1 MREEE
6 GYVRAT
12 RRGGAAEVLWSVV
25 IGGVAAAWLYS
36 SQIALPG
43 DLADVQE
50 EPRTVPAPPVELEP
64 KTSYPA
70 FAGHR
75 LRRRGWVLRRVLLSA
90 DAMAFFVAVALV
102 DLVTGTIN
110 LADPAVW
117 AFGIAAF
124 CAWVLFAQG
133 YGLYLNDELQAVRP
147 TADDVPGVILLVTL
161 TTWVGVLVLNAT
173 ALALPRMGL
182 TAFFWATAIALVLMA
197 RAIARAVLSRSFVV
211 RERTLIV
218 GAGQVGSEIARKLGR
233 RPEYGLEVIGFLD
246 DEPLYDPLRAA
257 DEGPPQLGGTSRI
270 EHVLEAYGVER
281 VIFAFSRLPAREQ
294 IELFQRCMELG
305 VQVDIV
311 PRLYEVMGSRMQV
324 HDVEGLPLVGLR
336 VPRLSRS
343 SRLLKRSLDL
353 ALSVVLLA
361 VFAPLL
367 AYAALRIKLESPG
380 PVLFWQERMGAG
392 GRRFRIIKFR
402 TMYADA
408 EERKAE
414 LEHLNKHTEDGPT
427 MFKIP
432 DDPRITPF
440 GRFLRRWSMDEL
452 PQLWNVLRGEMS
464 LVGPRPLILAEDEN
478 VIGAGRQR
486 LRLTPGVTGLWQVL
500 GRSDIPFREMITL
513 DYLYVTNW
521 SLWGDVKLLARTIP
535 RVLQKT
541 GAY

>member
-6 GYVRAT
+6 GCVRAT
-12 RRGGAAEVLWSVV
+12 RRGGATGVLWSGV
-25 IGGVAAAWLYS
+25 IGGIAAAWLNA

-43 DLADVQE
+43 ELADALE
-50 EPRTVPAPPVELEP
+50 EPQPVEPDAAPTAAPP
-64 KTSYPA
+64 
-70 FAGHR
+70 AGHR
-75 LRRRGWVLRRVLLSA
+75 LRRRGWVVRRALLTA
-90 DAMAFFVAVALV
+90 DAAGFAAAVVAI
-102 DLVTGTIN
+102 DLLGASIP
-110 LADPAVW
+110 LGHPAVW
-117 AFGIAAF
+117 GFGLAAF
-124 CAWVLFAQG
+124 CAWVLFAHG
-133 YGLYLNDELQAVRP
+133 YGLYLNDEIQAVRP

-161 TTWVGVLVLNAT
+161 TTWLGMLVLHAASIAQADLRNAALFWALAIAGVLV
-173 ALALPRMGL
+173 
-182 TAFFWATAIALVLMA
+182 A
-197 RAIARAVLSRSFVV
+197 RASTRAVVRRHLLV

-218 GAGQVGSEIARKLGR
+218 GAGRVGSEIARKLGR

-246 DEPLYDPLRAA
+246 DEPLHDPLRPA
-257 DEGPPQLGGTSRI
+257 DGGPPQLGSTSRI
-270 EHVLEAYGVER
+270 EQVLESYRVER

-294 IELFQRCMELG
+294 IELFQRCMEKG

-311 PRLYEVMGSRMQV
+311 PRLYEVTGSRMQV

-343 SRLLKRSLDL
+343 SRLLKRGLDL
-353 ALSVVLLA
+353 AGSVALLV

-367 AYAALRIKLESPG
+367 AYAALRIRLESPG
-380 PVLFWQERMGAG
+380 PVLFRQERMGAG
-392 GRRFRIIKFR
+392 ERRFQIVKLR

-414 LEHLNKHTEDGPT
+414 LAHLNKHTEAGPR

-440 GRFLRRWSMDEL
+440 GRFLRRWSIDEL

-464 LVGPRPLILAEDEN
+464 LVGPRPLILAEDVN
-478 VIGAGRQR
+478 VVGAARQR

-500 GRSDIPFREMITL
+500 GRSEIPFGEMITL

-521 SLWGDVKLLARTIP
+521 SLWGDVKLLARTVP

>member
-1 MREEE
+1 
-6 GYVRAT
+6 
-12 RRGGAAEVLWSVV
+12 VV
-25 IGGVAAAWLYS
+25 IGGVIAAWLHT
-36 SQIALPG
+36 SQIALPSG
-43 DLADVQE
+43 LTEAPE
-50 EPRTVPAPPVELEP
+50 EPRLDPAPPPESP
-64 KTSYPA
+64 SASDPA

-75 LRRRGWVLRRVLLSA
+75 LRRRGWVLRRVLLLA
-90 DAMAFFVAVALV
+90 DAIGFFAAVALV
-102 DLVTGTIN
+102 DLLWANID

-117 AFGIAAF
+117 AFGIGAF

-161 TTWVGVLVLNAT
+161 TAWVGVLVLDAT
-173 ALALPRMGL
+173 AVATPQMRL
-182 TAFFWATAIALVLMA
+182 TAVFWALAIALVLTA
-197 RAIARAVLSRSFVV
+197 RAIARAVLSRGFMV

-246 DEPLYDPLRAA
+246 DDPLYDPLRVA

-281 VIFAFSRLPAREQ
+281 VIFAFSRLPARDQ
-294 IELFQRCMELG
+294 IDLFQRCMELG

-311 PRLYEVMGSRMQV
+311 PRLYEVIGSRMQV

-353 ALSVVLLA
+353 VLSVALLIL
-361 VFAPLL
+361 FTPLL
-367 AYAALRIKLESPG
+367 AYAALRIRLESPG

-392 GRRFRIIKFR
+392 DRRFRIVKFR
-402 TMYADA
+402 TMYVDA

-432 DDPRITPF
+432 GDPRITPF
-440 GRFLRRWSMDEL
+440 GRFLRRWSIDEL

-478 VIGAGRQR
+478 VVGAGRHR

-521 SLWGDVKLLARTIP
+521 SLWGDVKLLARTVP

>member
-6 GYVRAT
+6 GCVRAT
-12 RRGGAAEVLWSVV
+12 RRGGATGVLWSGV
-25 IGGVAAAWLYS
+25 IGGIAAAWLYA

-43 DLADVQE
+43 ELADALE
-50 EPRTVPAPPVELEP
+50 EPQPVDPDAAPTAAP
-64 KTSYPA
+64 S
-70 FAGHR
+70 AGHR
-75 LRRRGWVLRRVLLSA
+75 LRRRGWVVRRALLTA
-90 DAMAFFVAVALV
+90 DAAGFAAAVVAI
-102 DLVTGTIN
+102 DLLGASIP
-110 LADPAVW
+110 LGHPAVW
-117 AFGIAAF
+117 GFGLAAF
-124 CAWVLFAQG
+124 CAWVLFAHG
-133 YGLYLNDELQAVRP
+133 YGLYLNDEIQAVRP

-161 TTWVGVLVLNAT
+161 TTWLGMLVLHAASIAQADLRNAALVWALAIAGVLVARAST
-173 ALALPRMGL
+173 R
-182 TAFFWATAIALVLMA
+182 ALVRRHL
-197 RAIARAVLSRSFVV
+197 LV

-218 GAGQVGSEIARKLGR
+218 GAGRVGSEIARKLGR

-246 DEPLYDPLRAA
+246 DEPLHDPLRPA
-257 DEGPPQLGGTSRI
+257 DGGPPQLGSTSRI
-270 EHVLEAYGVER
+270 EQVLESYRVER

-294 IELFQRCMELG
+294 IELFQRCMEKG

-311 PRLYEVMGSRMQV
+311 PRLYEVTGSRMQV

-343 SRLLKRSLDL
+343 SRLLKRGLDL
-353 ALSVVLLA
+353 AGSVALLV

-367 AYAALRIKLESPG
+367 AYAALRIRLESPG
-380 PVLFWQERMGAG
+380 PVLFRQERMGAG
-392 GRRFRIIKFR
+392 GRRFQIVKLR

-414 LEHLNKHTEDGPT
+414 LAHLNKHTEAGPR

-440 GRFLRRWSMDEL
+440 GRFLRRWSIDEL

-464 LVGPRPLILAEDEN
+464 LVGPRPLILAEDAN
-478 VIGAGRQR
+478 VVGAARQR

-500 GRSDIPFREMITL
+500 GRSEIPFGEMITL

-521 SLWGDVKLLARTIP
+521 SLWGDVKLLARTVP

>member
-1 MREEE
+1 
-6 GYVRAT
+6 VRAT
-12 RRGGAAEVLWSVV
+12 RRGGASGVLWSVV
-25 IGGVAAAWLYS
+25 IGGVLAAWLHS
-36 SQIALPG
+36 SQIALPS
-43 DLADVQE
+43 DLAEVQPE
-50 EPRTVPAPPVELEP
+50 PAPDPAPRAEP
-64 KTSYPA
+64 AAKVSHP
-70 FAGHR
+70 AGHR
-75 LRRRGWVLRRVLLSA
+75 LRRRGWVLRRVLLLA
-90 DAMAFFVAVALV
+90 DAAGFVAAVGLV
-102 DLVTGTIN
+102 DMFRADIN
-110 LADPAVW
+110 FADPAVW
-117 AFGIAAF
+117 AFGLGAF
-124 CAWVLFAQG
+124 CAWVLFAHG

-161 TTWVGVLVLNAT
+161 TTWVGVLVLDASQIAT
-173 ALALPRMGL
+173 PQLGL
-182 TAFFWATAIALVLMA
+182 TALFWAAAIALLLAA
-197 RAIARAVLSRSFVV
+197 RAIARAVLSRRFVV

-233 RPEYGLEVIGFLD
+233 RPEYGLDVIGFLD

-257 DEGPPQLGGTSRI
+257 DDGPPQLGGTSRI
-270 EHVLEAYGVER
+270 EHVLEAYRVER

-353 ALSVVLLA
+353 MLSIALLI

-367 AYAALRIKLESPG
+367 VYATLRIKLESTG
-380 PVLFWQERMGAG
+380 PALFRQERMGAG
-392 GRRFRIIKFR
+392 GRRFRIVKFR

-414 LEHLNKHTEDGPT
+414 LEHLNKHTENGPT

-440 GRFLRRWSMDEL
+440 GRFLRRWSIDEL

-478 VIGAGRQR
+478 VVGAGRQR

-521 SLWGDVKLLARTIP
+521 SLWGDVKLLARTVP

>member
-1 MREEE
+1 
-6 GYVRAT
+6 
-12 RRGGAAEVLWSVV
+12 VV
-25 IGGVAAAWLYS
+25 IGGVFAAWLHS

-50 EPRTVPAPPVELEP
+50 ELPADRAPRAEPAASV
-64 KTSYPA
+64 SYPA
-70 FAGHR
+70 FTGHR
-75 LRRRGWVLRRVLLSA
+75 LRRRGWVLRRVLLLA
-90 DAMAFFVAVALV
+90 DAAAFVAAVVLV
-102 DLVTGTIN
+102 DLVRPEIN
-110 LADPAVW
+110 LADPAIW
-117 AFGIAAF
+117 AFGVGVF

-147 TADDVPGVILLVTL
+147 TADDVPGVILLATL
-161 TTWVGVLVLNAT
+161 TTWVGVLVLDAT
-173 ALALPRMGL
+173 SIATPRIGL
-182 TAFFWATAIALVLMA
+182 TALFWAVAIALLLTS
-197 RAIARAVLSRSFVV
+197 RAIARAVMSRRFTV

-246 DEPLYDPLRAA
+246 DEPLHDPLRAA

-270 EHVLEAYGVER
+270 EHVLDAYRVER

-311 PRLYEVMGSRMQV
+311 PRLYEVIGSRMQV

-353 ALSVVLLA
+353 VLSVVLLV
-361 VFAPLL
+361 VFAPVL

-380 PVLFWQERMGAG
+380 PVLFWQERMGSG
-392 GRRFRIIKFR
+392 DKRFRIVKFR
-402 TMYADA
+402 TMHFDA

-414 LEHLNKHTEDGPT
+414 LEHLNKHSEDGPR

-432 DDPRITPF
+432 GDPRITPF
-440 GRFLRRWSMDEL
+440 GRFLRRWSIDEL

-478 VIGAGRQR
+478 VVGAGRQR

-521 SLWGDVKLLARTIP
+521 SLWGDIKLLARTVP